1 MKDISSEWY
10 FTITFACYADTLK
23 TPLWLQKTVKLTI
36 MEFSLTA
43 GAIGAALAPQLV
55 AIGAIAAMA
64 KDWTI
69 IVEIKIKEEVSN

>member
-1 MKDISSEWY
+1 
-10 FTITFACYADTLK
+10 
-23 TPLWLQKTVKLTI
+23 